1 MNENIM
7 KNTTMIKEISF
18 GDEVEDKIIIDF
30 EGAPFWKYYAI
41 QIFLFVRFG
50 KFMVDFVETE

>member
-1 MNENIM
+1 
-7 KNTTMIKEISF
+7 MIKE
-18 GDEVEDKIIIDF
+18 VEIDGENIIIDF

>member
-1 MNENIM
+1 
-7 KNTTMIKEISF
+7 MIKEISF

-50 KFMVDFVETE
+50 KFMIDFVETE